1 MQKILIAACIFLLAA
16 AVSLAQGTPSSSI
29 SSAKPASKKPAAHH
43 PVAHHSVTHH
53 ATTSSHGKSSVHRI
67 SSKSRRRR
75 KSSWRSHGQQNIKD
89 DRALAI
95 QQALIREHYLS
106 GHPTGEWDSATQAAM
121 VRYQA
126 AHSWQTKVVPDSR
139 ALISLGLGPDRE
151 HLLNPESAMTTGPQ
165 GQHPVSTSASPKS
178 VSSAPSSTSLPAA
191 TTPADP
197 NPAASGLTNPGSANP
212 DSTNPASINSGATNS
227 GSTDSSQSPAQNPQQ

>member
-1 MQKILIAACIFLLAA
+1 M
-16 AVSLAQGTPSSSI
+16 SWAQATPSSSP
-29 SSAKPASKKPAAHH
+29 SSAKPASNKKP
-43 PVAHHSVTHH
+43 VVHHSVTHH
-53 ATTSSHGKSSVHRI
+53 ASSSSHGKSSVHRI

-178 VSSAPSSTSLPAA
+178 VSPAPSSTPLAPATTISADPKPAA
-191 TTPADP
+191 P
-197 NPAASGLTNPGSANP
+197 SAMKPDSANSSSTNP
-212 DSTNPASINSGATNS
+212 DSTSSGAQNPS
-227 GSTDSSQSPAQNPQQ
+227 STDTPQSPAQNPQQ